1 MFSVKDNGT
10 GMDPQKLKTLS
21 RMFRRLDLHQESSET
36 GMGLSVCKRIVERHG
51 GNISAESQPGHGS
64 TFHFDLG
71 GSKRQF

>member
-10 GMDPQKLKTLS
+10 GMDPQKLKNLS

-36 GMGLSVCKRIVERHG
+36 GMGLSVCERIVERHG
-51 GNISAESQPGHGS
+51 GNISAESQPGRGS
-64 TFHFDLG
+64 TFHFDLA